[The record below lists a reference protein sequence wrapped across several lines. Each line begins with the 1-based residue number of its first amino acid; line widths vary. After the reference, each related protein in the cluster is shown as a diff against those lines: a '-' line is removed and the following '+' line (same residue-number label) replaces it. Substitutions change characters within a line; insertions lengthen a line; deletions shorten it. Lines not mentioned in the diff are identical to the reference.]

1 MATSSRLILASAS
14 PRRLQLL
21 EQIGIVP
28 NEVIAADIAE
38 DPLKN
43 ELPRNLAA
51 RLAEAKAC
59 HISAGHP
66 DSYVLAADTVVAC
79 GRRSLAKAESEAEAK
94 KFLQL
99 LSGRSH
105 RVYGGV
111 CLIAPGG
118 QQVARVVMT
127 TVHFKSLSKS
137 EIHNYIETGEW
148 QGKAGAYAIQGMAS
162 VFVKR
167 INGSYPNVVGL
178 PLFETSSLLTGLGYS
193 RGKNKNGG

>member
-1 MATSSRLILASAS
+1 MVSRLILASAS
-14 PRRLQLL
+14 PRRAQLL
-21 EQIGIVP
+21 SQIGVVP
-28 NEVIAADIAE
+28 DDVVPADVSE
-38 DPLKN
+38 DPLRN
-43 ELPRNLAA
+43 ELPRQLAS
-51 RLAEAKAC
+51 RLSEAKAS
-59 HISAGHP
+59 HVASDHLDAF
-66 DSYVLAADTVVAC
+66 VLAADTVVAC
-79 GRRSLAKAESEAEAK
+79 GRRSLAKADTADEAK

-118 QQVARVVMT
+118 QRAVRVVMT
-127 TVHFKSLSKS
+127 TVHFKTLSQS

-178 PLFETSSLLTGLGYS
+178 PLFETQSLLTGLGYS
-193 RGKNKNGG
+193 RGKNQNGG

>member
-1 MATSSRLILASAS
+1 MVSRFILASAS
-14 PRRLQLL
+14 PRRAQLL
-21 EQIGIVP
+21 AQIGIVP
-28 NEVIAADIAE
+28 DAVIPADIPE
-38 DPLKN
+38 DPLTN
-43 ELPRNLAA
+43 ELPRQLAA
-51 RLAEAKAC
+51 RLSEEKAVHVAAKNQ
-59 HISAGHP
+59 G
-66 DSYVLAADTVVAC
+66 DYVLAADTVVAC
-79 GRRSLAKAESEAEAK
+79 GRRSLAKASTADEAK

-118 QQVARVVMT
+118 QRASRVVMT
-127 TVHFKSLSKS
+127 AVHFKTLSKS

-178 PLFETSSLLTGLGYS
+178 PLFETQSLLTGLGYS
-193 RGKNKNGG
+193 KGKNQNGG